1 MLPEI
6 TNTFTHTDWEDDQG
20 GKGLVW
26 PAATCGLVQS
36 FTWHQIVLHV
46 CTKNMYLME
55 SSTSIVLKL

>member
-36 FTWHQIVLHV
+36 FTWHWSNSIT
-46 CTKNMYLME
+46 CMY
-55 SSTSIVLKL
+55 